1 MPPISDFSEQELLR
15 AVVMGSPSALLV
27 VQADRQVILWN
38 PAAERLFGWAA
49 SDVGGREIPIP
60 DDGARE
66 ESSRLFSGAFQG
78 QDLVGIQVR
87 RRHRDGHPLDVAL
100 STVALHDTA
109 GKVVAVLGAFEDV
122 TARKAAEAELA
133 RQAREAEQYL
143 PPTTTAVIHGPHGKV
158 TLTVPTPMTAS
169 GFKPEVSA
177 QTAREAFARRAVA
190 AFKAPS
196 ALDHRAART
205 PRAARSR

>member
-1 MPPISDFSEQELLR
+1 MSASEERVIRHGAPEEL
-15 AVVMGSPSALLV
+15 
-27 VQADRQVILWN
+27 
-38 PAAERLFGWAA
+38 
-49 SDVGGREIPIP
+49 
-60 DDGARE
+60 GAR
-66 ESSRLFSGAFQG
+66 
-78 QDLVGIQVR
+78 R
-87 RRHRDGHPLDVAL
+87 RADADEREDVARR
-100 STVALHDTA
+100 VD
-109 GKVVAVLGAFEDV
+109 
-122 TARKAAEAELA
+122 AEAITNPAELA

-177 QTAREAFARRAVA
+177 QTAREAFERRAVD

-196 ALDHRAART
+196 ARDHRAART